1 MLAEFDIFRVDEEGV
16 LLWCLAVE
24 TFEDAEATSKN
35 LAQSS
40 KCEYVIFSQRSGN
53 RLIIKPGYAVAKRNS
68 SPAAGVP

>member
-16 LLWCLAVE
+16 LLWCAAVE
-24 TFEDAEATSKN
+24 TLEDAEATAKKKN

-53 RLIIKPGYAVAKRNS
+53 RLIITPGYAVAKRN
-68 SPAAGVP
+68 